1 MRDDEEEDFFD
12 DPEFLEN
19 FQKYEKAHK
28 NGEPIYIDAEDLT
41 DIAEFYMTQNRE
53 EEANEAISLALS
65 LYPDSIDPLIFLSR
79 QQMFHDNLDEAIK
92 IAHSIPDQNDRE
104 TIFLWTEILIRSE
117 KPEEALQFILSK
129 QEEMEEDDEDEDMFL
144 YDAACIFMDYQEHE
158 IAQQLI
164 SMLEEKFPQNAN
176 FRKLKIEN
184 LVSMEEFDKAISLMQ
199 NFIDEHPYSTS
210 AWRIMAE
217 AHVGKGDFLGALD
230 NIEYCLAI
238 NPTSA
243 QALMVKAHCLF
254 HLNQLTQAHEIY
266 LQLQKI
272 YPENGRCYYMDA
284 ITLANMEKFS
294 EAKDCIKIA
303 LKYTPEYD
311 EERVQVLVHKAYIE
325 SKCHNVK
332 KALRALEEAMKLSDD
347 KEDFEFNLLK
357 GEILLENG
365 KEKKAAEYFEIAYNE
380 SKNKQQTLL
389 TIGIAYAETMH
400 YDTALSLL
408 QSFTKEYP
416 GKDGIIAIPYLAYCY
431 KKIHDQDNYLK
442 YLRKAVYADREIT
455 EFLFAKDYPSI
466 QPEEYYLYAFR
477 NAYGRFPETW
487 E

>member
-28 NGEPIYIDAEDLT
+28 NGEPIYMDAEDLT

-217 AHVGKGDFLGALD
+217 AYVGKGDFLGALD

-266 LQLQKI
+266 LQLQKT

-294 EAKDCIKIA
+294 EAKDCIRIA

-332 KALRALEEAMKLSDD
+332 KALR
-347 KEDFEFNLLK
+347 
-357 GEILLENG
+357 
-365 KEKKAAEYFEIAYNE
+365 
-380 SKNKQQTLL
+380 Q
-389 TIGIAYAETMH
+389 
-400 YDTALSLL
+400 
-408 QSFTKEYP
+408 
-416 GKDGIIAIPYLAYCY
+416 
-431 KKIHDQDNYLK
+431 
-442 YLRKAVYADREIT
+442 V
-455 EFLFAKDYPSI
+455 
-466 QPEEYYLYAFR
+466 
-477 NAYGRFPETW
+477 
-487 E
+487 